1 MIAITACS
9 IAERVWIPHRPDT
22 RRVRTR
28 MGDGAGSSLSRLL
41 CRIDPPQA
49 IVGTGF
55 CGGLSTDL
63 STGTA
68 VIGNRVIQRGE
79 EIAISRSLVESA
91 QRALDATDMP
101 YMVGTIITTTRVAA
115 SEAEKNA
122 LADTGAIAV
131 DMESGAL
138 ARIADR
144 YGIPFLPLRVVLDEQ
159 RDPLP
164 FGNDSVIAGQVLA
177 HPLAALRT
185 LRLVV
190 IAGGAIWR
198 TMSAVVD
205 SLAPRSERC
214 VAQ

>member
-1 MIAITACS
+1 LIVITACS
-9 IAERVWIPHRPDT
+9 VAERVWIPHRADV

-28 MGDGAGSSLSRLL
+28 MGDGAGSSLNRFLS
-41 CRIDPPQA
+41 RIDPPQA

-55 CGGLSTDL
+55 CGGLSPDL
-63 STGTA
+63 RTGTA
-68 VIGNRVIQRGE
+68 VIGKRVIQRGE
-79 EIAISRSLVESA
+79 EIAVSCSLVESA
-91 QRALDATDMP
+91 QRALDATGIP
-101 YMVGTIITTTRVAA
+101 YMVGSVITTTRVAA

-144 YGIPFLPLRVVLDEQ
+144 YGIPFLPLRIVLDEQ

-164 FGNDSVIAGQVLA
+164 FGNDSVVAGQVLA
-177 HPLAALRT
+177 HPLATLRT

-198 TMSAVVD
+198 AMSAVVD
-205 SLAPRSERC
+205 SLTPRSERC